1 MNLLSLVGLRMDNI
15 CQIRRKWYYSS
26 GSFLLQTKRG
36 PGRSLFC
43 LHGVPE
49 RSSHG
54 RLKADATLSVQAAP
68 QQAGSQVSA
77 RQSTKHNNPKLLCI
91 IVALRGR
98 PMKDAADK
106 TYVRATTRVGGP
118 GGERRHRWTRPGT
131 SLSRL
136 ILFRIRDCRIWL
148 AHMSVPARHCSCPG
162 PRGGWSHVAVL
173 CPAPYC
179 HDWNHAIISSAA
191 CDFVNP
197 AIAAVGIP
205 WLLGERRA
213 SKSRASRHSPPQRI
227 PSPHTL
233 TPHRP
238 PGFRERAVGHRSSGA
253 RGANVGCV
261 WPCCAR
267 FISRD
272 PACFFASRWKRKTHA
287 QFLNLAPAMTA
298 RLPRASWWK
307 LDVTLAP
314 LDWDYIITSKRE
326 RERGSR
332 MWHLPS
338 NRTMAAAYIRALDLI
353 TCFMVVTIVPN
364 MVRCSIRYSFSELLR
379 SCQCSTV
386 AAREF

>member
-162 PRGGWSHVAVL
+162 PRGGWSHVAF
-173 CPAPYC
+173 
-179 HDWNHAIISSAA
+179 AIES
-191 CDFVNP
+191 
-197 AIAAVGIP
+197 
-205 WLLGERRA
+205 
-213 SKSRASRHSPPQRI
+213 H
-227 PSPHTL
+227 H
-233 TPHRP
+233 
-238 PGFRERAVGHRSSGA
+238 
-253 RGANVGCV
+253 
-261 WPCCAR
+261 
-267 FISRD
+267 
-272 PACFFASRWKRKTHA
+272 
-287 QFLNLAPAMTA
+287 
-298 RLPRASWWK
+298 
-307 LDVTLAP
+307 
-314 LDWDYIITSKRE
+314 
-326 RERGSR
+326 GSR
-332 MWHLPS
+332 IYTSTGS
-338 NRTMAAAYIRALDLI
+338 NNMLYGCNHSSKNGPLQHPLQLFRAA
-353 TCFMVVTIVPN
+353 T
-364 MVRCSIRYSFSELLR
+364 ELSMFHCR
-379 SCQCSTV
+379 S
-386 AAREF
+386 